1 MQSNEAKKSRQPWK
15 MQILSSH
22 ASCHTHSGK
31 RRKRV
36 SSDLSFT
43 LIMHLHFY
51 SYFVHKFKFY
61 FLIHQTETFLFCFW
75 LIFFGLPWWLRLFRI
90 CQQCGR
96 PGFDLWVGKIPWR
109 REWLPTPVSLPGE
122 FYGQRGLAG
131 YSPWGHKESNT
142 TEWLSLHFT
151 SFSLPNF
158 VRIMKKEGFSVLS
171 YHKLSEAN

>member
-1 MQSNEAKKSRQPWK
+1 MKQRKEDSPGKCKLRQVMPPVT
-15 MQILSSH
+15 
-22 ASCHTHSGK
+22 AHSGR

-43 LIMHLHFY
+43 LIMPLHFY
-51 SYFVHKFKFY
+51 SYFIHKFKFY

-75 LIFFGLPWWLRLFRI
+75 LIFFGRPWWLRRFRI

-96 PGFDLWVGKIPWR
+96 PGFNLWVGKIPWR
-109 REWLPTPVSLPGE
+109 KEWLPTPVFLPGE
-122 FYGQRGLAG
+122 FHGQKGLAG
-131 YSPWGHKESNT
+131 YSPWGHKESDT

-158 VRIMKKEGFSVLS
+158 MRIMKKEAFSLLS
-171 YHKLSEAN
+171 